1 MVVFVPILLY
11 ALTLLL
17 IALYSRYNGRPTMIS
32 EIYYGTGRSWLMPVT
47 LIALAL
53 SFLPIMLDIGGQ
65 QWLAFLTCMGLAFV
79 GAAPAYLSEGERS
92 VHKGA
97 AILAAVTG
105 TLWCMTMEPCVVSV
119 ATLIAVIASLADR
132 RCWLFWCEVC
142 ALSSVS
148 ATVVLKTLGHEQAFQ
163 TLHA

>member
-1 MVVFVPILLY
+1 MMVVCPIFIY

-17 IALYSRYNGRPTMIS
+17 IALYSRNMGRPTMIS

-47 LIALAL
+47 LVALAL
-53 SFLPIMLDIGGQ
+53 SFMPVMLDLGGQ

-79 GAAPAYLSEGERS
+79 GAAPAYLSQGERS

-97 AILAAVTG
+97 AILAAVAG

-119 ATLIAVIASLADR
+119 AAIMAIIATLTDR

-142 ALSSVS
+142 AMSSVA
-148 ATVVLKTLGHEQAFQ
+148 ATVVIKTLGA
-163 TLHA
+163 

>member
-1 MVVFVPILLY
+1 MMVVYPIFIY

-17 IALYSRYNGRPTMIS
+17 IALYSRNMGRPTMIS

-47 LIALAL
+47 LVALAL
-53 SFLPIMLDIGGQ
+53 SFMPVMLDLGGQ

-79 GAAPAYLSEGERS
+79 GAAPAYLSQGERS

-97 AILAAVTG
+97 AILAAVAG

-119 ATLIAVIASLADR
+119 AAIMAIIATLTDR

-142 ALSSVS
+142 AMSSVA
-148 ATVVLKTLGHEQAFQ
+148 ATVVIKTLGA
-163 TLHA
+163 

>member
-17 IALYSRYNGRPTMIS
+17 IALYSRNMGRPTMIS
-32 EIYYGTGRSWLMPVT
+32 EIYYGMGRSWLMPVT
-47 LIALAL
+47 LVALAL
-53 SFLPIMLDIGGQ
+53 AFLPGMLDLGGQ

-79 GAAPAYLSEGERS
+79 GAAPAYLSQGERS

-97 AILAAVTG
+97 AILAAVAG
-105 TLWCMTMEPCVVSV
+105 TLWCMTMEPCVVAV
-119 ATLIAVIASLADR
+119 AALMAIIATLTDR

-142 ALSSVS
+142 ALSSVA
-148 ATVVLKTLGHEQAFQ
+148 ATLMLKTFGA
-163 TLHA
+163 

>member
-17 IALYSRYNGRPTMIS
+17 IALYSRNIGRPTMIS
-32 EIYYGTGRSWLMPVT
+32 EIYYGMGRSWMMPVT
-47 LIALAL
+47 LVTLALA
-53 SFLPIMLDIGGQ
+53 FLPSMLDLGGQ

-79 GAAPAYLSEGERS
+79 GAAPAYLSQGERS

-97 AILAAVTG
+97 AILAAVAG
-105 TLWCMTMEPCVVSV
+105 TLWCMTMEPCVVAV
-119 ATLIAVIASLADR
+119 AALMAIIATLTDR

-142 ALSSVS
+142 TMTAVL
-148 ATVVLKTLGHEQAFQ
+148 ATVVIKTLAS
-163 TLHA
+163 